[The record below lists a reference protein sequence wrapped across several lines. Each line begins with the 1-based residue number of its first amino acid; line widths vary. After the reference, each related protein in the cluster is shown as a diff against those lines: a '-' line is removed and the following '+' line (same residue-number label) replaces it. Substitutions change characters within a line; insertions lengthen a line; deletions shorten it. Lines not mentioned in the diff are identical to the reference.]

1 MKGKYMEYEYSQL
14 VPELKY
20 LLKDV
25 VRIVDPKQ
33 QKLYV
38 KHNLYPVDMYVTTDE
53 RTKED
58 KLVML
63 FSRRESKPLYELWKN
78 HELK

>member
-1 MKGKYMEYEYSQL
+1 MEYEYSQL

-25 VRIVDPKQ
+25 VRIVDQKQ

-53 RTKED
+53 RTKE
-58 KLVML
+58 LPV
-63 FSRRESKPLYELWKN
+63 
-78 HELK
+78 